1 MQKVLVPLVAA
12 LCLGLL
18 GFVFYLF
25 TTSENKTIPQAQ
37 VPQNAPNRPPP
48 VMAQPGP
55 KVGEP
60 APSVFWGVSWGGSP
74 RPVLITRTPPP
85 CRSRHPD
92 GAGGPR

>member
-25 TTSENKTIPQAQ
+25 TTGDQKPIRQAQ

-48 VMAQPGP
+48 VIAQPGP

-60 APSVFWGVSWGGSP
+60 APEIKGEDVDGKEFALSDYKGKVVVLDFWGFW
-74 RPVLITRTPPP
+74 
-85 CRSRHPD
+85 
-92 GAGGPR
+92 

>member
-12 LCLGLL
+12 LCLGFL

-25 TTSENKTIPQAQ
+25 MAEEKKPIPQAQ
-37 VPQNAPNRPPP
+37 VQQNAPNRPPP

-60 APSVFWGVSWGGSP
+60 APEIKGEDVDGKEFALSDYKGKVVVLDFWGFW
-74 RPVLITRTPPP
+74 
-85 CRSRHPD
+85 
-92 GAGGPR
+92 